1 MKKLKIIKLK
11 IVSCDDENCWYY
23 NKIGESL
30 YFFDKVFNDDDRYKS
45 LWLATA
51 PTKKYAYIN
60 NTNYDEYLKRKNRKK
75 KLKKI
80 NKNENTI

>member
-11 IVSCDDENCWYY
+11 IVKCDDEHCWYF
-23 NKIGESL
+23 KKVGQSF
-30 YFFDKVFNDDDRYKS
+30 YFFDKIFNDDDRYRS
-45 LWLATA
+45 IWLATA
-51 PTKKYAYIN
+51 PTKKYAYIAD
-60 NTNYDEYLKRKNRKK
+60 TNYDIYIRKK